1 MEIQGTAWFIMAI
14 LKNKD
19 ARFSPTAEPYRRLI
33 GEASLFNGVRL
44 EGITYLLEDCA
55 FKQLMKGETLL
66 APNRKND
73 NLYVLLSG
81 GLSVHLGSPESAPLL
96 KLGGGEC
103 VGEISIITEATPSAY
118 VVADENSV
126 LLVIKQKTLWAM
138 VRVSHGVARNLLYI
152 IARRLQQDNQ
162 VIRDSIEL
170 LEQYELYA
178 STDALTG
185 LYNRRRFDELFERL
199 HERYAFDGRNLT
211 LLLVDVDHFKNYND
225 THGHAA
231 GDRALFSLARVL
243 TEHVRPD
250 AVVARYGGEEFLVV
264 LPETDLEQGR
274 RIAQRL
280 VDEVN
285 KMRFTL
291 PDNVTS
297 SGITV
302 SIGLAQANPDGAAG
316 DVYAAADAALRRARE
331 KGRNCVAT

>member
-1 MEIQGTAWFIMAI
+1 AA
-14 LKNKD
+14 L
-19 ARFSPTAEPYRRLI
+19 
-33 GEASLFNGVRL
+33 
-44 EGITYLLEDCA
+44 
-55 FKQLMKGETLL
+55 
-66 APNRKND
+66 
-73 NLYVLLSG
+73 
-81 GLSVHLGSPESAPLL
+81 
-96 KLGGGEC
+96 
-103 VGEISIITEATPSAY
+103 
-118 VVADENSV
+118 
-126 LLVIKQKTLWAM
+126 
-138 VRVSHGVARNLLYI
+138 
-152 IARRLQQDNQ
+152 
-162 VIRDSIEL
+162 
-170 LEQYELYA
+170 
-178 STDALTG
+178 TDPLTG
-185 LYNRRRFDELFERL
+185 LGNRAAFQAQMRRMV
-199 HERYAFDGRNLT
+199 DGEPAGAPPSPFM

-331 KGRNCVAT
+331 KGRSCVAT